1 MPQTLTISLTIRLS
15 AESIVTIMGIH
26 FVIWSR
32 AHVFKFPSLGAVG
45 RVLLH
50 GASHG
55 RERERERVKILS
67 LNEQKGKAGIF

>member
-55 RERERERVKILS
+55 RERERVKILS

>member
-1 MPQTLTISLTIRLS
+1 MPQTVTISLTIRLS
-15 AESIVTIMGIH
+15 VESVVTIMGIH

-50 GASHG
+50 AASH
-55 RERERERVKILS
+55 RRERVKILS
-67 LNEQKGKAGIF
+67 LNEQKTEAGTS